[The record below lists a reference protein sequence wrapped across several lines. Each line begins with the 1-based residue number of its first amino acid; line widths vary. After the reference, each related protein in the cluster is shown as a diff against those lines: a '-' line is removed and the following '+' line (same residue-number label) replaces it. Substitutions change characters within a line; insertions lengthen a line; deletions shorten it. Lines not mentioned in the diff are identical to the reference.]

1 MRNLLGKLN
10 EHEVDSDGVRLTFI
24 DMKNTRNGFFSVI
37 DRHIAIIE
45 YSNPIPRLWFHIC
58 PRKLSSLVS
67 LCVDRSSSLLSC
79 EIL

>member
-45 YSNPIPRLWFHIC
+45 HSNPIPKALVHKS
-58 PRKLSSLVS
+58 PRRVSSFVS
-67 LCVDRSSSLLSC
+67 LSVDR
-79 EIL
+79 